1 MLFFQPACPVPLVNL
16 HVTSPEGPG
25 PKPSSHRNHPSN
37 PNPESSFSFILT
49 ETQPTEVSS
58 HILLFLFLLV
68 FLIPVTQESDENK
81 VSVTSEN
88 LPPSLSI
95 RFIWVLFSNK
105 DEPNTRD
112 ARRIIF
118 KEYQS
123 IWGKT
128 EVNKEPREPRGGLF
142 FLVMEESLTEKVLQ
156 KNRKPGN
163 GLGKGGW
170 ACLHQYL
177 YYHYYLLF
185 HARHC
190 GKSESLILN
199 MCPYLSLQNS

>member
-81 VSVTSEN
+81 VSMTSEN

-95 RFIWVLFSNK
+95 RFSWVLFSNK

-118 KEYQS
+118 KELSVCMRKNWREQRAQGAQRRALPPGDG
-123 IWGKT
+123 GKPHR
-128 EVNKEPREPRGGLF
+128 KGI
-142 FLVMEESLTEKVLQ
+142 Q

-177 YYHYYLLF
+177 HYHYYLLF